1 MSMIRIYGKNN
12 CHWCNQAKD
21 LVSRYGFRHEYFD
34 IGQKKYYDE
43 LKEAVP
49 DVKSV
54 PQIFWHDRYIGGYN
68 ELVSEIENTIGG
80 FGDQLF

>member
-1 MSMIRIYGKNN
+1 MSMIKIYGKTN

-21 LVSRYGFRHEYFD
+21 LVSRYGFEYEYFD
-34 IGQKKYYDE
+34 IGLKKHYDE

-54 PQIFWHDRYIGGYN
+54 PQVFWYGRHIGGYN